1 MSIENEDMGVDLDQT
16 SSSSEESLDTS
27 AEETRE
33 DASSENTGSDSAP
46 TSMMEAMQR
55 ALAESENKEEKT
67 EEQEPQKADE
77 EQTKDPVEEKIVDY
91 TEVKFDE
98 KVWKHTP
105 KEARRA
111 IEQFREKTARLSQE
125 LETVSTKSRSFDELQ
140 GFIRSSGLDQD
151 TFQNALVI
159 MGEIRSNPERALER
173 LRPTIEYL
181 NKQTGISL
189 PADLQEDVE
198 TGGLSEER
206 AQELARARA
215 QGQRLQSEVQARNE
229 REALEQAHRQAEE
242 ARVQV
247 HQAARDWESRWKETD
262 ADYQKKMPFVQDR
275 VMAKMQDLQS
285 EGKVVTPQVALELLN
300 SARSHVEKNFSS
312 ILPPP
317 KEMRPVTTNGSRSQ
331 PKTAP
336 KSMLDAMKQT
346 WANMGNS

>member
-1 MSIENEDMGVDLDQT
+1 MSIENEDMGAEEFDNDPPTSEGLD
-16 SSSSEESLDTS
+16 SNS
-27 AEETRE
+27 AESSQN
-33 DASSENTGSDSAP
+33 DAPDSKDQSAP

-55 ALAESENKEEKT
+55 ALSSSSGDEKQDESVE
-67 EEQEPQKADE
+67 EEQKAAA
-77 EQTKDPVEEKIVDY
+77 EQAKDPVEEKPVDY

-125 LETVSTKSRSFDELQ
+125 LETVSTKSRNFDELQ

-151 TFQNALVI
+151 TFQNALAI

-181 NKQTGISL
+181 NKQVGISL
-189 PADLQEDVE
+189 PPDLQEDVE
-198 TGGLSEER
+198 MGGLSEER

-229 REALEQAHRQAEE
+229 REALEQAHRQADE

-285 EGKVVTPQVALELLN
+285 EGKVITPQVALELLN